1 MEGERERL
9 SFVEGLGLEWE
20 GVGGEERRGLGLGLG
35 ERAAG
40 REGEEA
46 NWWKVEWGRV
56 PELVEGRRVV
66 LRGGWAYV
74 PGREMGSLVLGE
86 FGAGLEKAMEVRRY
100 TFPALA
106 FLFFLSFLSPRNERR
121 GR

>member
-1 MEGERERL
+1 MDGERERL

-35 ERAAG
+35 ERGAG

-86 FGAGLEKAMEVRRY
+86 FGAGLEKAMEVRRC

-106 FLFFLSFLSPRNERR
+106 FLFFLSARNEWR
-121 GR
+121 GC